1 MAEIL
6 VLGAGM
12 VGIGAA
18 LALQARGH
26 VVTVVDRRGPG
37 EETSFGNAGAL
48 QAEAME
54 PYAMPRDLPTL
65 LGYALG
71 RSNDVA
77 WSLRDLP
84 GIMPGLLAY
93 FRASAPER
101 HAQISKTYAQLI
113 ARVLSDHGPLIKAAG
128 ADNLIRPTGLGEI
141 YRTARALDAAHASA
155 EKKATRY
162 SLRLRALHGTGLASE
177 EPAIAGEMAGALIWD
192 DSWSCSDPG
201 GLVTSYAQLFQDRGG
216 RLLQGDAQTLEC
228 AGAGWRVDT
237 CTGPVDAQHA
247 VIALGPWSGS
257 LLTRFGYRIRML
269 LMRGYHTHVSNAPE
283 LSRPYLDTEHGYV
296 MSSMRDGLRL
306 TTGAEFVRQDRP
318 QSRRQLDR
326 ALRAAGELLAADMS
340 AEGKL
345 WHGHRPFRPDMLPL
359 VGPAPRHKGLWFD
372 FGHGHH
378 GFTLGPTTGEL
389 LAAQLEGDTSPAAL
403 SLLAAAR
410 L

>member
-26 VVTVVDRRGPG
+26 AVTVVDRRGPG
-37 EETSFGNAGAL
+37 EETSFGNAGVL

-65 LGYALG
+65 LRYALG

-84 GIMPGLLAY
+84 SIAPALLAY

-101 HAQISKTYAQLI
+101 HARISRTYAQLI
-113 ARVLSDHGPLIKAAG
+113 ARVVSDHSPLIEAAG
-128 ADNLIRPTGLGEI
+128 ANNLIRRTGLGEI
-141 YRTARALDAAHASA
+141 YRTTRAFDAACARG
-155 EKKATRY
+155 EKKATCY
-162 SLRLRALHGTGLASE
+162 GLRLRALAGTGLASE
-177 EPAIAGEMAGALIWD
+177 EPAIAGETAGALIWE
-192 DSWSCSDPG
+192 DSWSSSDPG
-201 GLVTSYAQLFQDRGG
+201 GLVMSYAQLFRRRGG
-216 RLLQGDAQTLEC
+216 RLLQGDAQTLER
-228 AGAGWRVDT
+228 AGTGWRIDT
-237 CTGPVDAQHA
+237 GTGLVDAQHA

-257 LLTRFGYRIRML
+257 LLLRFGYRIQML
-269 LMRGYHTHVSNAPE
+269 LMRGYHSHVSNTPE
-283 LSRPYLDTEHGYV
+283 LSRPYLDAENGYV

-306 TTGAEFVRQDRP
+306 TTGVEFVRPDRP
-318 QSRRQLDR
+318 QSRRQLDW
-326 ALRAAGELLAADMS
+326 ALHSAAELLAADMR

-345 WHGHRPFRPDMLPL
+345 WHGHRPFLPDMLPL
-359 VGPAPRHKGLWFD
+359 VGPAPRHEGLWFD
-372 FGHGHH
+372 FGHGYQ

-389 LAAQLEGDTSPAAL
+389 LAEQLDGDTPPVAQAL
-403 SLLAAAR
+403 LPAAR